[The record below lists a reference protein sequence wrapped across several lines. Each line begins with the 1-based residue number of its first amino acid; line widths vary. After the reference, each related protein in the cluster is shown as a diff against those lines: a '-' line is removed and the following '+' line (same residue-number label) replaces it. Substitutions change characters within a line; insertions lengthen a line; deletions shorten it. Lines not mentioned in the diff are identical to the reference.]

1 MAKDFNAKKIVAACN
16 DAERAAKKARIKA
29 QCGCCHQKNNRMTL
43 VKTGDKSYM
52 CTECGKQNIQ
62 FTEQASNIEEVKKLV
77 KNVSNLCD
85 IIKVNL
91 QPENE
96 EDADILK
103 KIGKTQFVMEYMAVP
118 LIESIKR
125 HDKKKKKK
133 DKNQESAWGKSR
145 LV

>member
-29 QCGCCHQKNNRMTL
+29 QCGCCHQKNGRMTL
-43 VKTGDKSYM
+43 VKTGDKTYM

-62 FTEQASNIEEVKKLV
+62 FIDRVSNVEEVKKLV
-77 KNVSNLCD
+77 KDVSNLCD

-91 QPENE
+91 QPEND
-96 EDADILK
+96 EDADVLK
-103 KIGKTQFVMEYMAVP
+103 KVGKTQFVMEYMAVP

-125 HDKKKKKK
+125 HDKKRKKK
-133 DKNQESAWGKSR
+133 DKNQETGWVKSR